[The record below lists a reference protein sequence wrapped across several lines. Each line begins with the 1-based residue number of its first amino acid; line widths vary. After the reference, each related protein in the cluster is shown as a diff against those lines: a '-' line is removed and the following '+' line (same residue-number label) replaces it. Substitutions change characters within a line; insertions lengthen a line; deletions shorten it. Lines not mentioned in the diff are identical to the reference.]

1 MDDYLYTNSTP
12 KMVVLKCIGEN
23 NFYLEKVILPSETY
37 WFNAPEESRVEIWQM
52 AINGQLLSVRADVSD
67 FAANA
72 SDPELAADAM
82 ASPFHQAVA

>member
-23 NFYLEKVILPSETY
+23 HFYLEKVILPSETY

-52 AINGQLLSVRADVSD
+52 AINGQLLSVRADVND

-72 SDPELAADAM
+72 IDPELAADAM